1 MTRVPR
7 IISDTLP
14 DQRRAGAT
22 SATTTARGPLAA
34 ALPTPG
40 DPSMTAATMI
50 RLAACALTAVSALA
64 AQAQLKIGVITSATG
79 PTAAVGIPQKNSAA
93 LLPRRI
99 GTVDVEYTV
108 LDDQSDSTQTVT
120 LVKKLL
126 VEQKVDAIIG
136 PSGSPNSMAALQFI
150 AEAKTP
156 MLAPVGT
163 TAVVLPMDD
172 QKRWVFKTTQNDGLI
187 CEALVAHMVKH
198 GVKTVGFIGFG
209 DAYGESWFR
218 VFAPMIEKAGIKLV
232 VNERF
237 QRTDQSVIG
246 QATKIAAANPDAV
259 LIGAAGG
266 PTVLPH
272 TTLVERGYKGQIYQT
287 HGAATPDFVRLGGK
301 AVDGAVMAASLMLVL
316 DQVPDSNPAK
326 KTATDYI
333 AAYEKLYG
341 SKPAT
346 FGANVFD
353 AGLLLQ
359 RAVPEALKKGKPG
372 TEEFRA
378 ALRDALEGTRELVG
392 TQGVYNMSAQD
403 HAGFDRRGRELMQLR
418 EGRWQLIPE

>member
-1 MTRVPR
+1 M
-7 IISDTLP
+7 
-14 DQRRAGAT
+14 
-22 SATTTARGPLAA
+22 
-34 ALPTPG
+34 ALQFHV
-40 DPSMTAATMI
+40 
-50 RLAACALTAVSALA
+50 RLAALALA
-64 AQAQLKIGVITSATG
+64 GFTTLAAHAQLKVGVIASATG

-93 LLPRRI
+93 LLPKKI
-99 GTVDVEYTV
+99 GALDVEYTV
-108 LDDQSDSTQTVT
+108 LDDASDSTQTVT
-120 LVKKLL
+120 LLKKLL

-136 PSGSPNSMAALQFI
+136 PSGSPNAMAALQFI
-150 AEAKTP
+150 SEAKTP

-163 TAVVLPMDD
+163 AAVVVPMNE
-172 QKRWVFKTTQNDGLI
+172 QKKWVFKTTQNDSLI
-187 CEALVAHMVKH
+187 CEALVAHMVKK

-209 DAYGESWFR
+209 DAYGESWYG
-218 VFAPMIEKAGIKLV
+218 VFVPMIEKAGIKLIA
-232 VNERF
+232 NERF

-287 HGAATPDFVRLGGK
+287 HGAGTPDFVRLGGK
-301 AVDGAVMAASLMLVL
+301 AVDGTVMAASLMLVL
-316 DQVPDSNPAK
+316 GEISDSNPSK
-326 KTATDYI
+326 KVALDYI

-359 RAVPEALKKGKPG
+359 RAVPEALKKGQPG
-372 TEEFRA
+372 TEAFRV
-378 ALRDALEGTRELVG
+378 ALRDALEATKELVG
-392 TQGVYNMSAQD
+392 TQGVYNMSPAD
-403 HAGFDRRGRELMQLR
+403 HSGFDKRGRELMQLTNGAWR
-418 EGRWQLIPE
+418 LIPE

>member
-1 MTRVPR
+1 MKTATRA
-7 IISDTLP
+7 
-14 DQRRAGAT
+14 RA
-22 SATTTARGPLAA
+22 
-34 ALPTPG
+34 
-40 DPSMTAATMI
+40 
-50 RLAACALTAVSALA
+50 VALA
-64 AQAQLKIGVITSATG
+64 FALLSVFAARAQMRVGVIASATG

-93 LLPRRI
+93 LLPKKI
-99 GTVDVEYTV
+99 GAIDVEYTV
-108 LDDQSDSTQTVT
+108 LDDASDSTQTVT
-120 LVKKLL
+120 LIKKLL

-163 TAVVLPMDD
+163 TAVVLPMDE

-218 VFAPMIEKAGIKLV
+218 VFTPMIEKAGIKLV
-232 VNERF
+232 VSERF

-246 QATKIAAANPDAV
+246 QATKIVAANPDAV
-259 LIGAAGG
+259 LVGAAGG

-326 KTATDYI
+326 KTALEYI
-333 AAYEKLYG
+333 GAYEKLYG

-346 FGANVFD
+346 FGANVYD

-378 ALRDALEGTRELVG
+378 ALRDALEATRELVG
-392 TQGVYNMSAQD
+392 TQGVYNMTPQD
-403 HAGFDRRGRELMQLR
+403 HAGFDKRGRELMQLV
-418 EGRWQLIPE
+418 GGAWQLIPE

>member
-1 MTRVPR
+1 MR
-7 IISDTLP
+7 LP
-14 DQRRAGAT
+14 PP
-22 SATTTARGPLAA
+22 ARLTVFAFALLTPLA
-34 ALPTPG
+34 
-40 DPSMTAATMI
+40 
-50 RLAACALTAVSALA
+50 V
-64 AQAQLKIGVITSATG
+64 QAQLKIGVIASATG

-93 LLPRRI
+93 LLPKKI
-99 GTVDVEYTV
+99 GNLDVEYTV
-108 LDDQSDSTQTVT
+108 LDDASDSTQTVV
-120 LVKKLL
+120 LIKKLL

-136 PSGSPNSMAALQFI
+136 PSGSPNSMAALQFV
-150 AEAKTP
+150 AESKTP

-163 TAVVLPMDD
+163 TAVVLPMDE
-172 QKRWVFKTTQNDGLI
+172 QKRWVFKTTQNDSLI
-187 CEALVAHMVKH
+187 CEALVAHMVKK
-198 GVKTVGFIGFG
+198 GVKTVGFLGFG
-209 DAYGESWFR
+209 DAYGESWYR
-218 VFAPMIEKAGIKLV
+218 VFVPMIEKAGIKLI

-316 DQVPDSNPAK
+316 PEVPDANPSK
-326 KTATDYI
+326 KVVQDYI
-333 AAYEKLYG
+333 AGYEKLYG
-341 SKPAT
+341 AKPAT

-359 RAVPEALKKGKPG
+359 RAVPEAQKRAQPG
-372 TEEFRA
+372 TEAFRV

-392 TQGVYNMSAQD
+392 TQGVYNMSAAD
-403 HAGFDRRGRELMQLR
+403 HSGFDKRGRELMQLTGGVWR
-418 EGRWQLIPE
+418 LIPE

>member
-1 MTRVPR
+1 M
-7 IISDTLP
+7 
-14 DQRRAGAT
+14 
-22 SATTTARGPLAA
+22 
-34 ALPTPG
+34 ALQFHV
-40 DPSMTAATMI
+40 
-50 RLAACALTAVSALA
+50 RLAALALA
-64 AQAQLKIGVITSATG
+64 GFTTLAAHAQLKVGVIASATG

-93 LLPRRI
+93 LLPKKI
-99 GTVDVEYTV
+99 GALDVEYTV
-108 LDDQSDSTQTVT
+108 LDDASDSTQTVT
-120 LVKKLL
+120 LLKKLM

-150 AEAKTP
+150 SEAKTP

-163 TAVVLPMDD
+163 AAVVVPMNE
-172 QKRWVFKTTQNDGLI
+172 QKKWVFKTTQNDSLI
-187 CEALVAHMVKH
+187 CEALVAHMVKK

-209 DAYGESWFR
+209 DAYGESWYG
-218 VFAPMIEKAGIKLV
+218 VFVPMIEKAGIKLIA
-232 VNERF
+232 NERF

-287 HGAATPDFVRLGGK
+287 HGAGTPDFVRLGGK
-301 AVDGAVMAASLMLVL
+301 AVDGTVMAASLMLVL
-316 DQVPDSNPAK
+316 GEISDSNPSK
-326 KTATDYI
+326 KVALDYI

-359 RAVPEALKKGKPG
+359 RAVPEALKKGQPG
-372 TEEFRA
+372 TEAFRV
-378 ALRDALEGTRELVG
+378 ALRDALEATKELVG
-392 TQGVYNMSAQD
+392 TQGVYNMSPAD
-403 HAGFDRRGRELMQLR
+403 HSGFDKRGRELMQLTNGAWR
-418 EGRWQLIPE
+418 LIPE

>member
-1 MTRVPR
+1 M
-7 IISDTLP
+7 
-14 DQRRAGAT
+14 
-22 SATTTARGPLAA
+22 
-34 ALPTPG
+34 ALQLHV
-40 DPSMTAATMI
+40 
-50 RLAACALTAVSALA
+50 RLAALALA
-64 AQAQLKIGVITSATG
+64 GLTTLAAHAQLKIGVIASATG

-93 LLPRRI
+93 LLPKKI
-99 GTVDVEYTV
+99 GALDVEYTV
-108 LDDQSDSTQTVT
+108 LDDASDSTQTVT
-120 LVKKLL
+120 LLKKLM

-150 AEAKTP
+150 SEAKTP

-163 TAVVLPMDD
+163 TAVVVPMNE
-172 QKRWVFKTTQNDGLI
+172 QKKWVFKTTQNDSLI
-187 CEALVAHMVKH
+187 CEALVAHMVKK

-209 DAYGESWFR
+209 DAYGESWYG
-218 VFAPMIEKAGIKLV
+218 VFVPMIEKAGIKLIA
-232 VNERF
+232 NERF

-301 AVDGAVMAASLMLVL
+301 AVDGTVMAASLMLVL
-316 DQVPDSNPAK
+316 GEIPDSNPSK
-326 KTATDYI
+326 KVALDYI

-359 RAVPEALKKGKPG
+359 RAVPEALKKGQPG
-372 TEEFRA
+372 TEAFRV
-378 ALRDALEGTRELVG
+378 ALRDALEATKELVG
-392 TQGVYNMSAQD
+392 TQGVYNMSATD
-403 HAGFDRRGRELMQLR
+403 HSGFDKRGRELMQLTNGAWR
-418 EGRWQLIPE
+418 LIPE